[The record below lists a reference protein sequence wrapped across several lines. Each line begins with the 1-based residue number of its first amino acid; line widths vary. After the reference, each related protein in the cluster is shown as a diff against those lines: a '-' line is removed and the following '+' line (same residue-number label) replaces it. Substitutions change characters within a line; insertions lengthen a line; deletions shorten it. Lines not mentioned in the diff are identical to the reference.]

1 MSCEMGGFLKRSRAH
16 QTKVKDSEVYGDI
29 VMAADADTNS
39 SCNEGCANYF
49 LMNGGIGRTA
59 AESCNRT
66 FSGVLSSTPFYNW
79 EANFGLGVHK
89 Q

>member
-1 MSCEMGGFLKRSRAH
+1 MPCEMGGFLKRSRAH

-39 SCNEGCANYF
+39 SCSEVCAIYF
-49 LMNGGIGRTA
+49 LMFGGIGRSA
-59 AESCNRT
+59 AESWNRS